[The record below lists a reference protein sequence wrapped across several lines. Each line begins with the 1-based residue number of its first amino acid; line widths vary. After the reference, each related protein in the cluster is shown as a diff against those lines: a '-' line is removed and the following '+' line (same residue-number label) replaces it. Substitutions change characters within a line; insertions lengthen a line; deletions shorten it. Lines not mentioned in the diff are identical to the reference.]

1 MSAISFQTFDEL
13 SQAFPDLK
21 SRKKLHTITEK
32 RLALLLEDIYPD
44 DYAITEP
51 GEIPGGRSDLAFY
64 FGSGRYAVFEVFA
77 TVSQV
82 AQDLRHLEQSNAQAR
97 IAILTDRALD
107 DGRIFEEYFRKR
119 PRDPFPW
126 VKLSDILVVENE
138 ANIKEQ
144 LKQYIDEAFASDR
157 LVSEPA
163 AHIDKR
169 LEALGLGDENDEN
182 FGRSRFTANV
192 APSDSRYVILAAIP
206 LNTVVCSATDVLN
219 TAKDMLQVRNWHSR
233 SGADLPPKCWPPSI
247 FDIPDTRRSAQNA
260 LFWENTSFEPNTNRV
275 LSRLVITGSAEVIF
289 ASGTMM
295 FLSPLENGTRVFRLA
310 PILAKCWKLSGLV
323 AQLYKDIGYIGK
335 THLCIGMVKTMNS
348 HLGGFSDYWPEP
360 GQAEYWHKAEL
371 CRRDWSCHSPNL
383 RRCKTVDLMSMKPKT
398 QPEFIKQFAEAISLA
413 YNHDTPRCFDKKTGL
428 IPERYFKSVWF
439 SGGLLDP
446 STLPTYI

>member
-97 IAILTDRALD
+97 IAILTDPDLD
-107 DGRIFEEYFRKR
+107 GGKIVKEYFRKR
-119 PRDPFPW
+119 PRDPFHSM
-126 VKLSDILVVENE
+126 KLSDVLVVENE
-138 ANIKEQ
+138 ANTKEQ
-144 LKQYIDEAFASDR
+144 LRQYIDEAFASDR

-163 AHIDKR
+163 AHIGKR

-206 LNTVVCSATDVLN
+206 FNTVACSATDVLN

-233 SGADLPPKCWPPSI
+233 SRADLPPKYWPPSI

-260 LFWENTSFEPNTNRV
+260 LFWEDTSSETNRV
-275 LSRLVITGSAEVIF
+275 LSRLVITGLAEVMF
-289 ASGTMM
+289 VSGTMM
-295 FLSPLENGTRVFRLA
+295 FLSPLENGMRVFRLGR
-310 PILAKCWKLSGLV
+310 ILAECWKLSGLV
-323 AQLYKDIGYIGK
+323 AQLYEDIGYIGK

-348 HLGGFSDYWPEP
+348 HLGGFSDDWLEP
-360 GQAEYWHKAEL
+360 RQAEYWHNTEL
-371 CRRDWSCHSPNL
+371 YRRDWSCHSPNL
-383 RRCKTVDLMSMKPKT
+383 RVCETVDLMSMKPKT
-398 QPEFIKQFAEAISLA
+398 QPEFIKQFAVAISLA
-413 YNHDTPRCFDKKTGL
+413 FNHDAPRCFDKETGL
-428 IPERYFKSVWF
+428 IPKRYF
-439 SGGLLDP
+439 
-446 STLPTYI
+446 